1 MQLKHSIWHI
11 RIKTRLQAYFCNGM
25 CSKGPPVGMVPHKS
39 LLDTSLRKIMTTED
53 MFLGN
58 SIVGR
63 GLKTGA
69 SEILA
74 NKQKG

>member
-1 MQLKHSIWHI
+1 
-11 RIKTRLQAYFCNGM
+11 M

-39 LLDTSLRKIMTTED
+39 LLDTSLRKMMTTED

-63 GLKTGA
+63 GLKTSA
-69 SEILA
+69 SE
-74 NKQKG
+74 NSNRDSSKQAKES